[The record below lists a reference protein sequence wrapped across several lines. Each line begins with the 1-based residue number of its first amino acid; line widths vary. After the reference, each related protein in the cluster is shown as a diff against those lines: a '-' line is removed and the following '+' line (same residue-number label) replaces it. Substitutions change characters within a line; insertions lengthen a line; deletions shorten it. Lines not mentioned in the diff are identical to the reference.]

1 MSYKSDHERRR
12 ILSIKSLIWDATV
25 RVSLFSS
32 PRNHQF
38 EQLET
43 KHKTFLLKLNKVVV
57 INRAA
62 AVCGDKLILAFIVEF
77 VAHMKI
83 IF

>member
-1 MSYKSDHERRR
+1 MNDA
-12 ILSIKSLIWDATV
+12 ILNFV
-25 RVSLFSS
+25 YQVSGTLRSELLFSS

>member
-1 MSYKSDHERRR
+1 M
-12 ILSIKSLIWDATV
+12 
-25 RVSLFSS
+25 
-32 PRNHQF
+32 
-38 EQLET
+38 
-43 KHKTFLLKLNKVVV
+43 

-83 IF
+83 IFQWLYNSFETLNAVSGKFLHILFDCRRKMRMVFDCHISFNGFLRIKADLCLVEK